1 MYYKNKPVDN
11 YSYDDQPHEIEA
23 RKAEETLY
31 KEYSNA

>member
-23 RKAEETLY
+23 KKAEEDLY
-31 KEYSNA
+31 LEYLNA